1 MPEALSAAHV
11 ALGASVRSLRT
22 DRDLSQLELAG
33 RAGLDRSYLGG
44 VERGTRNVSLTNI
57 VALARALDVPPARLL
72 ADIG

>member
-33 RAGLDRSYLGG
+33 RAGLHRSYLGG